1 MKSCLIVDDT
11 RTIRSIVKKMVTGFG
26 FQPVEA
32 ENGLQALQACDKQ
45 IPDVILLDWNMPVMN
60 GLEFQEQFCQFMN
73 KGNNWDDACVQDVQP
88 LRDACRDAKGLDFIV
103 LESRRGNVSVA
114 VWTPPVEYRACR
126 PTYYL
131 YDCKQLAG
139 R

>member
-45 IPDVILLDWNMPVMN
+45 IPDVILLDWNMLVMN
-60 GLEFQEQFCQFMN
+60 GLEFLKSLRARPDGVAPIVIFCTTENALDRIQEGIEAGANEYIMKPFDE
-73 KGNNWDDACVQDVQP
+73 GI
-88 LRDACRDAKGLDFIV
+88 LRDKFVQVGL
-103 LESRRGNVSVA
+103 L
-114 VWTPPVEYRACR
+114 
-126 PTYYL
+126 
-131 YDCKQLAG
+131 
-139 R
+139 